1 MKEKSTLKRA
11 INNKPVEILHDRER
25 KKEMNTLEFEMSKKY
40 RKLRPSEKKV
50 ADYLLAYKGDVNK
63 LTITGLAEAA
73 GVSQPTIIRFT
84 KAMGLD
90 GFKELK
96 WMMLQEALKNKGSSQ
111 DLNPLNHFNISE
123 EDELIQIPSKVIAI
137 TMKSMQDTLK
147 SISVPAYTEAVSA
160 IVRARNVFVFG
171 VENSKSTVNDLVTKL
186 LYLGIHCISYD
197 DCYLQSICASHLT
210 AEDVAIGISYSGYSK
225 DTIDVMKIA
234 KKSGATTIAL
244 TNCEDSAINQFAQ
257 IVLSI
262 TQEQYMYGDAIFSRT
277 SQIVMVDMI
286 YSGILVSD
294 YKKYTKKMDLSSQV
308 ISERAYPLDED
319 KCRKSTFIKA

>member
-1 MKEKSTLKRA
+1 
-11 INNKPVEILHDRER
+11 
-25 KKEMNTLEFEMSKKY
+25 MNTLEFEISKQY
-40 RKLRPSEKKV
+40 RKLRPSEKRV
-50 ADYLLAYKGDVNK
+50 ADYLLAYKGDINQ
-63 LTITGLAEAA
+63 LTITDLAEAVK
-73 GVSQPTIIRFT
+73 VSQPTIIRFT
-84 KAMGLD
+84 KAIGLE

-96 WMMLQEALKNKGSSQ
+96 WMMLQEVVKNKVS
-111 DLNPLNHFNISE
+111 DRDVHPLNHFNISE
-123 EDELIQIPSKVIAI
+123 EDELIHIPSKVVAV
-137 TMKSMQDTLK
+137 TMKSMQDILK

-210 AEDVAIGISYSGYSK
+210 PEDVAIGISYSGYSK
-225 DTIDVMKIA
+225 DTIEVMKIA
-234 KKSGATTIAL
+234 EKSGATTIAL
-244 TNCEDSAINQFAQ
+244 TNCEHSAINQFAQ

-294 YKKYTKKMDLSSQV
+294 YKKYTRKMDLSSQV
-308 ISERAYPLDED
+308 ISKRAYPLEED
-319 KCRKSTFIKA
+319 KCRKSTLIKNR